1 MSNSLVI
8 NHNLCALN
16 LIGQINLHQNALS
29 KSIQRLSSGLRINS
43 AADDAAGLCI
53 SQRMRGQLA
62 ALRQAGRNA
71 QDGISLIQTA
81 EGSLD
86 EVHDMLTRMEELTV
100 QAANGTYS
108 ETDKKNIQAE
118 IDQLK
123 EAINHIS
130 GTTKFNGINVFKS
143 STSTTQINLIF
154 A

>member
-62 ALRQAGRNA
+62 ALRQAG
-71 QDGISLIQTA
+71 
-81 EGSLD
+81 
-86 EVHDMLTRMEELTV
+86 
-100 QAANGTYS
+100 
-108 ETDKKNIQAE
+108 
-118 IDQLK
+118 
-123 EAINHIS
+123 
-130 GTTKFNGINVFKS
+130 
-143 STSTTQINLIF
+143 
-154 A
+154 